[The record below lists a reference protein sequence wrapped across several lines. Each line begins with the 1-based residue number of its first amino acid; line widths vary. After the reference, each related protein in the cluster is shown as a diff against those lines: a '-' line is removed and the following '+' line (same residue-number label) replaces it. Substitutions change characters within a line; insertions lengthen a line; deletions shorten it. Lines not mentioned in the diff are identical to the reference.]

1 MLSLVLLAV
10 ISMAS
15 AQDASDGGAY
25 GRMSDERVVF
35 EIPQGEIEFGF
46 FPELAPVTTAHI
58 FELCTL
64 GLYTGKCRYLSLCL
78 MSASDHLAYFH
89 NTCREPY
96 LSCR

>member
-1 MLSLVLLAV
+1 MLILLALLF
-10 ISMAS
+10 IITAAS

-46 FPELAPVTTAHI
+46 YPELAPVTSAHI

-64 GLYTGKCRYLSLCL
+64 GLYTGKSNLHR
-78 MSASDHLAYFH
+78 
-89 NTCREPY
+89 
-96 LSCR
+96 